1 MREAL
6 LGVAVG
12 KKGIGK
18 TFTTLQI
25 IDIYVKGSSNIAPR
39 RALILD
45 VNDEFENI
53 KAIKLSDV
61 SIFSMHPKIE
71 ARRIRPFNSNGSKMT
86 LDEIAMTL
94 LEILETFRGGLL
106 LIEDVNRY
114 ISDYFQM
121 TLLVLFVLTDIPIP
135 ILSYTFNQ
143 LVEFRQKILAKLKL
157 D

>member
-25 IDIYVKGSSNIAPR
+25 INSYVKGSSNIAPR

-61 SIFSMHPKIE
+61 PLFCMHPKIE
-71 ARRIRPFNSNGSKMT
+71 ARRIRPFNSDGSKMT
-86 LDEIAMTL
+86 LDEIALTL
-94 LEILETFRGGLL
+94 LKILETYRGGLL
-106 LIEDVNRY
+106 LIEDLNKNLKINLKHLKFVRY
-114 ISDYFQM
+114 
-121 TLLVLFVLTDIPIP
+121 
-135 ILSYTFNQ
+135 
-143 LVEFRQKILAKLKL
+143 
-157 D
+157 